1 MKSILLFVCSV
12 VLSLNMANASEDW
25 GKTGHRTVGQ
35 ISEKHMTKKALKN
48 VKKLLGGES
57 LAFVSTYGDEIRS
70 DNQYRKYAPWHY
82 VSFPFGSTY
91 EETEKSEKGDIIQ
104 GIKTCVSVL
113 KDERSSTAD
122 KAFYLRMLV
131 HFIGDLHMPLHVGLS
146 EDKGGND
153 FQVLWFGKGTNLHTV
168 WDTTMLE
175 DYNMSYTELADNADV
190 ISKKRVAALQNS
202 TVEDWMYESR
212 ALCEKI
218 YDTTTIGEKLGYRYS
233 YQYVNIA
240 RSQLQKAG
248 VRLAGVLNDIF
259 G

>member
-1 MKSILLFVCSV
+1 MKSILLFACCVI
-12 VLSLNMANASEDW
+12 LSLNMVNASEDW

-35 ISEKHMTKKALKN
+35 ISENHMTKKALKN
-48 VKKLLGGES
+48 VKELLGGES

-70 DNQYRKYAPWHY
+70 DDQYRKYAPWHY

-104 GIKTCVSVL
+104 GINTCISVL

-122 KAFYLRMLV
+122 KAFYLRMLI
-131 HFIGDLHMPLHVGLS
+131 HFIGDLHMPLHVGLA

-168 WDTTMLE
+168 WDTKMLE

-190 ISKKRVAALQNS
+190 ISKKEIAELQNS
-202 TVEDWMYESR
+202 TVADWMYESR

-218 YDTTTIGEKLGYRYS
+218 YDTTSIGEKLGYRYS
-233 YQYVNIA
+233 YQYVNVA

-248 VRLAGVLNDIF
+248 IRLAGVLNEIF